1 MSEYIKDIKQSLL
14 RERLSAFIKLTP
26 GIVHNLSNPLTVIV
40 TRAQLLQLKMPEIS
54 DLKKMIDQSK
64 TIEAI
69 LNNLVFI
76 SQNISNDELQ
86 QIDINSLVKNEM
98 EFLKADPFFKHN
110 ITKEFQYYPGL
121 LMTTSSYFHISTLLF
136 CIVQILLV
144 HLKSSVENKINII
157 TDKTSD
163 SMRIRIG
170 SHVLNH
176 AEVNNFASS
185 ISSRSD
191 NPRLQNLYDAS
202 LLAKE
207 LEITLMINSNPTGTE
222 FTISIP
228 KK

>member
-86 QIDINSLVKNEM
+86 QIDINSLVKNET

-110 ITKEFQYYPGL
+110 VTKEFQYYPGL

-136 CIVQILLV
+136 CIMQILLV
-144 HLKSSVENKINII
+144 HLKSSAEKEIRIK

-163 SMRIRIG
+163 SVIIRII
-170 SHVLNH
+170 SDVLKPSEFQNIL
-176 AEVNNFASS
+176 SSTPS
-185 ISSRSD
+185 ISED
-191 NPRLQNLYDAS
+191 PYVQNLYNAS

-207 LEITLMINSNPTGTE
+207 LEITLMINSNPTSTE

>member
-86 QIDINSLVKNEM
+86 QIDINSLVKNE
-98 EFLKADPFFKHN
+98 
-110 ITKEFQYYPGL
+110 
-121 LMTTSSYFHISTLLF
+121 
-136 CIVQILLV
+136 
-144 HLKSSVENKINII
+144 
-157 TDKTSD
+157 
-163 SMRIRIG
+163 
-170 SHVLNH
+170 
-176 AEVNNFASS
+176 
-185 ISSRSD
+185 
-191 NPRLQNLYDAS
+191 
-202 LLAKE
+202 
-207 LEITLMINSNPTGTE
+207 
-222 FTISIP
+222 
-228 KK
+228 